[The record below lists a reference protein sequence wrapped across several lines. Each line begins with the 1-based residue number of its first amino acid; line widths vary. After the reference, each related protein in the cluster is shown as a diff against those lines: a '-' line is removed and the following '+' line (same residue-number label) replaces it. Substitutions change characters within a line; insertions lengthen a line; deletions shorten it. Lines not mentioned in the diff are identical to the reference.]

1 MKEKT
6 VQELKAMLDNKENF
20 QLIDVREPYEH
31 EMADIG
37 GDKIPMGEIPVSL
50 DKIAKDKPVVIYCR
64 SGNRSGQVCNYIA
77 QELQQENIYNLKGG
91 ILAWAGE
98 IDETMDKY

>member
-77 QELQQENIYNLKGG
+77 QELQLENIYNLKGG

-98 IDETMDKY
+98 IDESMDKY